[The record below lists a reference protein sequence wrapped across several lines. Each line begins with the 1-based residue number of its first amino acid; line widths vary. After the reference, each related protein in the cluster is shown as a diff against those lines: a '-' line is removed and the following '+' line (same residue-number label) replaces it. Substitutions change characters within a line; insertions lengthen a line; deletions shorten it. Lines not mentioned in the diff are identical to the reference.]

1 MRLETMMT
9 IGIFSC
15 QQSLILQLF
24 LLRSAHKL
32 LSDLG
37 LGWLGGPG
45 GGGRFYLYF
54 IMFGNLKMKHQ
65 SL

>member
-1 MRLETMMT
+1 MT

-45 GGGRFYLYF
+45 AGGGF
-54 IMFGNLKMKHQ
+54 IFIL
-65 SL
+65 SCLEI

>member
-1 MRLETMMT
+1 MHLETMMT

-37 LGWLGGPG
+37 LGWLGGRG
-45 GGGRFYLYF
+45 EGEVL
-54 IMFGNLKMKHQ
+54 
-65 SL
+65 S